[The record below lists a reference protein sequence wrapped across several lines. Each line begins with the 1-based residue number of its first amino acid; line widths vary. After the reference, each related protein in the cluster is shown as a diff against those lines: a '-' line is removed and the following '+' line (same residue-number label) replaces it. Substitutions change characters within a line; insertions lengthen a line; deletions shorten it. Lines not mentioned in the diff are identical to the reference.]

1 MVCGTT
7 SDAGKSTIVAGLCR
21 LLARQGVSVAP
32 FKGQNMS
39 LNSVV
44 TTEGAEIGRAQ
55 WIQAVAARVEPET
68 AMNPVLLKPTSE
80 RSSQVI
86 VMGRPRQTQ
95 QAADYQRSKA
105 DLVDVVDGALA
116 DLRQRFDV
124 VICEGAGSPAEI
136 NLLDHDIVNLG
147 LARRAGVPAVVVG
160 DIHRGGVF
168 AHLYGTV
175 AILPDELR
183 RCVRAF
189 IINMF
194 RGDSM
199 LLGDAMEQLEARCGV
214 PTLGVLP
221 FVPGLVL
228 DAEDSLHRLLSVL
241 PAATAAPEA
250 EQLDVVVLRLPR
262 LSNFTDFDPLLV
274 ESGVAVRFVDHPS
287 GFGDPDLIVLPGTK
301 STVADLEW
309 VRASGLFEM
318 LQARRRA
325 ASPPVVL
332 GVCGGFQ
339 MLGQTIEDPDAVES
353 EVRAVPGLGWLP
365 LVTRFA
371 ADKTTR
377 LRQGSGP
384 GGVPVGATRSATGA
398 PPPAQVGSSGWRWRI
413 RRGRTTSRAR
423 ATGTGSSS
431 APPSTACSSRTASG
445 GSSSRGWPPPGAS
458 PGTLR
463 APRSPPPARTR
474 STAWPTCAPPISIST
489 RCGGWSSSAH
499 RRPRGRCRS
508 RSDHAAQEA
517 TTSPKAS
524 QSGFSQTNS
533 VSPQDPDSD
542 GRAVTPQKGQMGARP
557 SSAEGGLT
565 APGPTACGARGP
577 RRGR

>member
-7 SDAGKSTIVAGLCR
+7 SDAGKSTVVVGLCR
-21 LLARQGVSVAP
+21 LLARQGVAVAP

-55 WIQAVAARVEPET
+55 WIQAVAAKVEPET

-86 VMGRPRQTQ
+86 VMGRPLETQ

-105 DLVDVVDGALA
+105 GLVTVVDDALA
-116 DLRQRFDV
+116 DLRRRFDV

-147 LARRAGVPAVVVG
+147 LAARAGIPAVVVG

-175 AILPDELR
+175 AVLPEALR
-183 RCVRAF
+183 RRVSGF

-194 RGDSM
+194 RGDPA
-199 LLGDAMEQLEARCGV
+199 LLGDAMEQLEALCGV
-214 PTLGVLP
+214 PTFGVLP

-228 DAEDSLHRLLSVL
+228 DAEDSLHQML
-241 PAATAAPEA
+241 AALRAGPPDPGA

-274 ESGVAVRFVDHPS
+274 EGGVAVRFVDHPS
-287 GFGDPDLIVLPGTK
+287 AFGDPDLIILPGTK
-301 STVADLEW
+301 STVSDLEW
-309 VRASGLFEM
+309 VRASGLLEVIE
-318 LQARRRA
+318 ARRRA

-339 MLGQTIEDPDAVES
+339 MLGCTIEDPDGVES
-353 EVRAVPGLGWLP
+353 TVPSVPGLGWLP
-365 LVTRFA
+365 LATRFA

-384 GGVPVGATRSATGA
+384 GGTPVKGYEIRHGRTGA
-398 PPPAQVGSSGWRWRI
+398 RQGWEQWLALDDPPGGDDDVESACDPAGLVLGTSLHGLFEPDRF
-413 RRGRTTSRAR
+413 RGEFLMSVAAAR
-423 ATGTGSSS
+423 AKSWQ
-431 APPSTACSSRTASG
+431 PSGVSFAA
-445 GSSSRGWPPPGAS
+445 
-458 PGTLR
+458 
-463 APRSPPPARTR
+463 AREHQIDR
-474 STAWPTCAPPISIST
+474 MADTCA
-489 RCGGWSSSAH
+489 AH
-499 RRPRGRCRS
+499 LDLDTLWRLV
-508 RSDHAAQEA
+508 EL
-517 TTSPKAS
+517 
-524 QSGFSQTNS
+524 
-533 VSPQDPDSD
+533 
-542 GRAVTPQKGQMGARP
+542 GAP
-557 SSAEGGLT
+557 AL
-565 APGPTACGARGP
+565 
-577 RRGR
+577 

>member
-7 SDAGKSTIVAGLCR
+7 SDAGKSTVVAGLCR

-55 WIQAVAARVEPET
+55 WIQAAAARAEPET

-86 VMGRPRQTQ
+86 VMGRPLDTR

-105 DLVDVVDGALA
+105 GLVEIVDGALA
-116 DLRQRFDV
+116 DLRRRFDV

-147 LARRAGVPAVVVG
+147 LAARNGVPAVVVG

-175 AILPDELR
+175 ALVPEELR
-183 RCVRAF
+183 RCVKGF

-194 RGDSM
+194 RGDPL

-221 FVPGLVL
+221 FVPGMVL
-228 DAEDSLHRLLSVL
+228 DAEDSLHRMLDARPSA
-241 PAATAAPEA
+241 PAAPGAAP
-250 EQLDVVVLRLPR
+250 LDVVVLRLPR

-274 ESGVAVRFVDHPS
+274 EGDVAVRFVDHPS
-287 GFGDPDLIVLPGTK
+287 AFGDPDLIVLPGTK

-309 VRASGLFEM
+309 VRSSGLLEVM
-318 LQARRRA
+318 VARRRA
-325 ASPPVVL
+325 PSPPVVL
-332 GVCGGFQ
+332 GVCGGYQ
-339 MLGQTIEDPDAVES
+339 MLGHIIEDPGAVES
-353 EVRAVPGLGWLP
+353 AAPSVPGLGWLP
-365 LVTRFA
+365 LATRFG

-377 LRQGSGP
+377 LREGSGP
-384 GGVPVGATRSATGA
+384 GGVPVRGYE
-398 PPPAQVGSSGWRWRI
+398 I
-413 RRGRTTSRAR
+413 RHGRTAAR
-423 ATGTGSSS
+423 EGWEQWLRLDGGDGGDDDIES
-431 APPSTACSSRTASG
+431 ACD
-445 GSSSRGWPPPGAS
+445 PGALVF
-458 PGTLR
+458 GTSLHGLFE
-463 APRSPPPARTR
+463 ADAF
-474 STAWPTCAPPISIST
+474 
-489 RCGGWSSSAH
+489 
-499 RRPRGRCRS
+499 RGAFLAS
-508 RSDHAAQEA
+508 VAA
-517 TTSPKAS
+517 
-524 QSGFSQTNS
+524 
-533 VSPQDPDSD
+533 
-542 GRAVTPQKGQMGARP
+542 
-557 SSAEGGLT
+557 
-565 APGPTACGARGP
+565 ARGKSWQP
-577 RRGR
+577 SGASFAAAREQQIDRMADVCAAHLDLDALWRLVERGSPVP